1 MGRTLLLFLMGI
13 FWAAGATAQVPGAVP
28 APEAV
33 AALAPGATFNA
44 VLVGSVDSK
53 RLKPGDAVFARITE
67 AVVSGGAVVLPK
79 STRLA
84 GHITIATAKAKGDAA
99 SALAFQ
105 FDKAA
110 LKGGAEVPLNALLQ
124 ALAPPLESDLATAGD
139 TGFSAASG
147 SVAGENSSSGTPT
160 FVPGGAGLNKPIN
173 AAVNAANQ
181 GAAAPDAPANSA
193 SPAASAAAAAAAT
206 VRRVRP
212 TRGLLP
218 PDSKGVLQFRGFS
231 LAPALSGAAGPVLSS
246 AGPVVRLD
254 SGTRLLLVVP
264 APATAPSK
272 P

>member
-1 MGRTLLLFLMGI
+1 MGI
-13 FWAAGATAQVPGAVP
+13 FCVAGAAAQVPGAVP
-28 APEAV
+28 APQAI
-33 AALAPGATFNA
+33 AALAPGTTFNA

-79 STRLA
+79 NTRLA
-84 GHITIATAKAKGDAA
+84 GHITHATAKAKGDAE
-99 SALAFQ
+99 SAIAFQ
-105 FDKAA
+105 FDKAV

-124 ALAPPLESDLATAGD
+124 ALAPPLESDLAIKDDAGI
-139 TGFSAASG
+139 SAASSSAPG
-147 SVAGENSSSGTPT
+147 GNAGAGTPT

-193 SPAASAAAAAAAT
+193 SPAAPAAAAPAAT
-206 VRRVRP
+206 LRGVRP

-218 PDSKGVLQFRGFS
+218 PDSQGVLQFRGFT
-231 LAPALSGAAGPVLSS
+231 LAPAPPGAPGPVLSS
-246 AGPVVRLD
+246 AGPMVRLD
-254 SGTRLLLVVP
+254 SGTRLLLVIP
-264 APATAPSK
+264 APATALPK